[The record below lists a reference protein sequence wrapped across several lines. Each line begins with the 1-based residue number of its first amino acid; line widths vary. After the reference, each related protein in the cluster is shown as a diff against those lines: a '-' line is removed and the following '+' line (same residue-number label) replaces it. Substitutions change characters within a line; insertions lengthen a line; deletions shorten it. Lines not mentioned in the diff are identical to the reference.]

1 MSDDRQAD
9 TAFADQGTD
18 IPAAA
23 FPLSGQ
29 GMAGLGP
36 DSDEDHVL
44 SQAEIDSFFGK
55 DSVVT
60 GAADSSGIER
70 VVSTSGVSSER
81 LPMLEVV
88 FDRFTRILTTSL
100 RNFTSD
106 NVEAS
111 MDRLGSQRFGDYLEN
126 VPGQAMFAV
135 FKAEEWDNYG
145 VVVLSSSLIYSI
157 VDALLGGHVRG
168 DSALTVPASRQ
179 TGRHHTAIERALI
192 EPMVRII
199 LDDLETSFSPLCA
212 VNFHFERLEMNSRF
226 AMICRAGNGV
236 VTARFGIDMEGR
248 GGDVD
253 IVLPHATLE
262 PVRDILLQ
270 QFMGEKFGHDGIWE
284 NHLARELWQTDLTM
298 DAVLEEQTMNLKDIM
313 KLAPGDQ
320 LVLRRKPDAPVSLR
334 CGEHVLFT
342 GRVGRK
348 QGQVAV
354 KIEDVLNQKPGT
366 DRATSYS

>member
-9 TAFADQGTD
+9 TAFADYD
-18 IPAAA
+18 ADMPAAA

-29 GMAGLGP
+29 DMGGFGH
-36 DSDEDHVL
+36 DNGQEHVL
-44 SQAEIDSFFGK
+44 SQAEIDSLFGK
-55 DSVVT
+55 DSAVS
-60 GAADSSGIER
+60 GPLDSSGIER

-106 NVEAS
+106 NVEVS

-145 VVVLSSSLIYSI
+145 IVVLSSPLIYSI
-157 VDALLGGHVRG
+157 VDALLGGHVRS
-168 DSALTVPASRQ
+168 DSPATGPAGRQ

-253 IVLPHATLE
+253 VVLPHATLE

-270 QFMGEKFGHDGIWE
+270 QFMGEKFGHDGMWE
-284 NHLARELWQTDLTM
+284 NHLAQELWQTDLTL
-298 DAVLEEQTMNLKDIM
+298 DAVLEEQTVNLKDIM

-320 LVLRRKPDAPVSLR
+320 LVLRRKPDALVSLR

-342 GRVGRK
+342 GRVGRR

-354 KIEDVLNQKPGT
+354 KIEEVLNQKPGT
-366 DRATSYS
+366 DRAVSYS

>member
-1 MSDDRQAD
+1 M
-9 TAFADQGTD
+9 
-18 IPAAA
+18 PVAA
-23 FPLSGQ
+23 FPLSGN
-29 GMAGLGP
+29 GMEGFD
-36 DSDEDHVL
+36 DSDGRDQVL

-55 DSVVT
+55 DSVVSGPSAST
-60 GAADSSGIER
+60 GIER

-106 NVEAS
+106 NVEVS

-145 VVVLSSSLIYSI
+145 ILVLSSPLIYSI
-157 VDALLGGHVRG
+157 VDALLGGHARS
-168 DSALTVPASRQ
+168 DPPAYGSSGRQ
-179 TGRHHTAIERALI
+179 VGRHHTAIERALI
-192 EPMVRII
+192 EPMIRII

-226 AMICRAGNGV
+226 AMISRAGNGV
-236 VTARFGIDMEGR
+236 VAARFGIDMEGR

-253 IVLPHATLE
+253 VVLPHATLE

-270 QFMGEKFGHDGIWE
+270 QFMGEKFGHDGMWE
-284 NHLARELWQTDLTM
+284 THLAQELWQTNLTLE
-298 DAVLEEQTMNLKDIM
+298 AVLEEQTVNLKDIM

-320 LVLRRKPDAPVSLR
+320 LVLRREPDASVRLR

-342 GRVGRK
+342 GRVGRR

-354 KIEDVLNQKPGT
+354 KIEEILNEKRGT
-366 DRATSYS
+366 GSAASYS

>member
-1 MSDDRQAD
+1 MNG
-9 TAFADQGTD
+9 FE
-18 IPAAA
+18 
-23 FPLSGQ
+23 
-29 GMAGLGP
+29 AGNAQ
-36 DSDEDHVL
+36 DHVL
-44 SQAEIDSFFGK
+44 SQAEIDSFFGN
-55 DSVVT
+55 DSAVA
-60 GAADSSGIER
+60 GPSNSSGIER

-145 VVVLSSSLIYSI
+145 IVVLSSPLIYSI
-157 VDALLGGHVRG
+157 VDALLGGHVRSDG
-168 DSALTVPASRQ
+168 PTSRE

-270 QFMGEKFGHDGIWE
+270 QFMGEKFGHDGMWE
-284 NHLARELWQTDLTM
+284 THLAQELWQTDLTLE
-298 DAVLEEQTMNLKDIM
+298 AVLEEQTVNLKDIM

-320 LVLRRKPDAPVSLR
+320 LILRRNSDAPVSLR
-334 CGEHVLFT
+334 CGEHTLFT
-342 GRVGRK
+342 GRVGRR

-354 KIEDVLNQKPGT
+354 KIEEVLNQKTGT
-366 DRATSYS
+366 DRVTSYS

>member
-1 MSDDRQAD
+1 VSDDQQAD
-9 TAFADQGTD
+9 TTFADQDPG

-23 FPLSGQ
+23 FPLAGNGFSAFEQ
-29 GMAGLGP
+29 G
-36 DSDEDHVL
+36 SDQVL
-44 SQAEIDSFFGK
+44 SQAEIDSFFGN
-55 DSVVT
+55 DSAVS
-60 GAADSSGIER
+60 GPSHSSGIER
-70 VVSTSGVSSER
+70 VVSTSGISSER

-145 VVVLSSSLIYSI
+145 IIVLSSSLIYSI
-157 VDALLGGHVRG
+157 VDALLGGHVRNDG
-168 DSALTVPASRQ
+168 PAIARQ

-236 VTARFGIDMEGR
+236 ITARFGIDMEGR

-253 IVLPHATLE
+253 VVLPHATLE

-270 QFMGEKFGHDGIWE
+270 QFMGEKFGHDGMWE
-284 NHLARELWQTDLTM
+284 SHLAEELWQTDLTL
-298 DAVLEEQTMNLKDIM
+298 DAVLEEQTVGLKEIM

-320 LVLRRKPDAPVSLR
+320 LVLRRKPDAPVTLR
-334 CGEHVLFT
+334 CGEHVLFK

-354 KIEDVLNQKPGT
+354 KIEEVLNQKPGT
-366 DRATSYS
+366 DRAASYS